1 MSDSVVLAQI
11 IRSGV
16 VEGCHRGHAVVIDDQ
31 GDVVKAWGDP
41 RVRILPRSANKIAQA
56 TAMVRAGLPLQG
68 ELLALAAASHSG
80 EPFHVDGV
88 RRILGDIAESDLQTP
103 PDWPWDEEDR
113 CALRA
118 TGAAPSN
125 VYMNCSGKHA
135 AMLRTCDIQ
144 GWDRAD
150 YLSLE
155 HPLQQAI
162 AREVADLAGED
173 PWTTAVD
180 GCGAPLLG
188 LTLTG
193 LARTGSRAATADP
206 SSPERRVADAM
217 RDYPE
222 WVAGTRRDA
231 TALSVGVPGLL
242 IKEGAEGVYVAG
254 LPDGT
259 GIALKIDDGAG
270 RARQVVMAAILARLG
285 IDADI
290 VRDQSSIALFGGPLQ
305 VGEIRATLD

>member
-1 MSDSVVLAQI
+1 
-11 IRSGV
+11 
-16 VEGCHRGHAVVIDDQ
+16 
-31 GDVVKAWGDP
+31 
-41 RVRILPRSANKIAQA
+41 
-56 TAMVRAGLPLQG
+56 
-68 ELLALAAASHSG
+68 
-80 EPFHVDGV
+80 
-88 RRILGDIAESDLQTP
+88 
-103 PDWPWDEEDR
+103 
-113 CALRA
+113 
-118 TGAAPSN
+118 
-125 VYMNCSGKHA
+125 
-135 AMLRTCDIQ
+135 
-144 GWDRAD
+144 
-150 YLSLE
+150 
-155 HPLQQAI
+155 
-162 AREVADLAGED
+162 
-173 PWTTAVD
+173 
-180 GCGAPLLG
+180 
-188 LTLTG
+188 
-193 LARTGSRAATADP
+193 
-206 SSPERRVADAM
+206 M